1 MIRALALAL
10 AMAAAPAVSRAQPET
25 HGPRSGSVERSGG
38 DAPAPSTPPR
48 PIPDY
53 GRPPPA
59 PDPAEALLWIPRVLF
74 FPLHLVLEYGVRRPI
89 GWLLRTIELER
100 LDALFVQ
107 GMPQLDRPEGEWGF
121 VPLLRYDHGFAA
133 SVGLGFRV
141 HDAARSRWL
150 RVRIEGWPMDQLAG
164 LARGT
169 LLAGS
174 ARVTLELSGGWRDDR
189 VYHGLGWSTSQ
200 ASRARYAHAR
210 GDASLFVEVRPW
222 RRSRVAGGVRAG
234 VHRFGDSDFARE
246 GDLSIEQAI
255 ARGEVTRPP
264 GYPQGYTLVEPWVR
278 AVLDSRDP
286 EEWPHASGARV
297 ELGVGWGVDAEQ
309 GVASSWARTAARV
322 DLALEVMRDRTLRLR
337 GMTELVFPLA
347 HRAIPFTEQV
357 WLGGP
362 LDRMPG
368 FLLGRLI
375 GESAATMGLS
385 WRYAIW
391 SWMDAELFVDVGNVF
406 GPHLR
411 DFDVDRLRV
420 SFGTAL
426 VTSDPEDFSLLVAF
440 GTEPFVLGAGVSS
453 VRFAMAIGAPP

>member
-10 AMAAAPAVSRAQPET
+10 AIAAAPAASRAQSEPPAA
-25 HGPRSGSVERSGG
+25 GSGSGERRREGVRE
-38 DAPAPSTPPR
+38 PSIPPR
-48 PIPDY
+48 AIPDY

-59 PDPAEALLWIPRVLF
+59 PDPGDALLWIPRVLF
-74 FPLHLVLEYGVRRPI
+74 FPLHLVLEYGVRRPS

-107 GMPQLDRPEGEWGF
+107 GMPQLDRPEAEWGF
-121 VPLLRYDHGFAA
+121 VPLLRYDHGLSA
-133 SVGLGFRV
+133 SVGLGLRAR
-141 HDAARSRWL
+141 DAARSRWL
-150 RVRIEGWPMDQLAG
+150 RVRIEGWPMNQLGG

-169 LLAGS
+169 VIVDS
-174 ARVTLELSGGWRDDR
+174 ATVTLELSGGWRNDR
-189 VYHGLGWSTSQ
+189 VYHGLGWSTSE

-210 GDASLFVEVRPW
+210 GDAILSVEARPW

-234 VHRFGDSDFARE
+234 VHRFDDSDFAQG

-278 AVLDSRDP
+278 AVLDSREP
-286 EEWPHASGARV
+286 GEWPHASGARA
-297 ELGVGWGVDAEQ
+297 ELAVAWGVDAER
-309 GVASSWARTAARV
+309 GVASSWARAAARV

-357 WLGGP
+357 WLGGSM
-362 LDRMPG
+362 DRMPG

-391 SWMDAELFVDVGNVF
+391 SWMDAEIFLDVGNVF

-411 DFDVDRLRV
+411 DFDVERLRL

-426 VTSDPEDFSLLVAF
+426 ITSDPEDFDLLVAF
-440 GTEPFVLGAGVSS
+440 GTEPFALGAEVSS
-453 VRFAMAIGAPP
+453 VRFAVAIGAPP